1 MVCAGGNVG
10 TETAP
15 VDLATTLSFT
25 GATGAFGPLAA
36 LPEARSHY
44 GAATAAASGAGGCCA
59 NSALVAGGRS
69 KATAEANATVLATVA
84 EYSPLEDVWCVR
96 VSVRHITHTHTR
108 SVTPQ

>member
-15 VDLATTLSFT
+15 LDLATALSFT
-25 GATGAFGPLAA
+25 GATGAFGSLAA

-44 GAATAAASGAGGCCA
+44 GGAAAAASGAGECCA

-69 KATAEANATVLATVA
+69 KATAAANATVLATVA
-84 EYSPLEDVWCVR
+84 EYSPLEDVWCA
-96 VSVRHITHTHTR
+96 HL
-108 SVTPQ
+108 